1 MAGAL
6 GADRILVSSG
16 CAPPEE
22 TRRRRSRIRRVPE
35 FPILERDNV
44 LQLLCISGSYESP
57 SVTMTGVLKRKYD
70 ELEDD
75 APYSS
80 SSSCSPFS
88 SSASSASSG
97 WESDEENSHGGGRG
111 LKPSLALNADFT
123 PTSILKKS
131 KRLKRNNVEFDR
143 VTVFYFPRCQ
153 GFTSVPSRGG
163 CTLGMVA
170 KHGFSREFT
179 LAEFSKEQE
188 VLTMNGTKESEEA
201 NQLTIDDISD
211 DDIEAGGAELEDSFF
226 LQPYPAKKRRALLK
240 AMGVK
245 KIDKE
250 EKRELHTIRLSRED
264 CGCDCQEFCDPETC
278 SCSLA
283 GIKCQMDHT
292 SFPCGCTK
300 DGCGN
305 TEGRIEFNQAR
316 VQTHF
321 IHTIMKLELEK
332 SQQSNTRSL
341 EPESPFR
348 DRLHP
353 FGCPMGKAA
362 FEERTVPLT
371 PAFQFGPDLETVGEN
386 SCSSDMTDSSLSSG
400 QSEDLEEPYEAAPS
414 EKSQSDVDDDG
425 LARILHFND
434 SDAEEDDGN
443 SSAAGSSSS
452 SCQDN
457 LSSFHPTGF
466 FSVDVESPCAP
477 VTGPGGG
484 LSHLANITECLDENA
499 NQEAGCFLEDA
510 SPGALGVGGISPGT
524 LLPPSDAC
532 SKSYMDLSL
541 SSDSLDFF
549 QSFSDYNLGPLYNSL
564 KEYENLDNFSA
575 LQLQLP
581 NLPSLPQS
589 GDQST
594 CFLES
599 LIGLSESVPE
609 TPVPFTDNQLLEDA
623 IKSSLMETVKV

>member
-1 MAGAL
+1 MLSEEVPVAYSEFGYGAGHPL
-6 GADRILVSSG
+6 VHNGAEKL
-16 CAPPEE
+16 
-22 TRRRRSRIRRVPE
+22 
-35 FPILERDNV
+35 
-44 LQLLCISGSYESP
+44 YENP

-75 APYSS
+75 VPYSS

-97 WESDEENSHGGGRG
+97 WESDEESSRGGGI
-111 LKPSLALNADFT
+111 KSSLALNSDFT
-123 PTSILKKS
+123 RSS

-163 CTLGMVA
+163 CTLGMVS

-188 VLTMNGTKESEEA
+188 LTMNGTKESEEA
-201 NQLTIDDISD
+201 NQLTTEDISD
-211 DDIEAGGAELEDSFF
+211 EDIEANGAELEDGFF

-250 EKRELHTIRLSRED
+250 EKRELHSIRLSRED
-264 CGCDCQEFCDPETC
+264 CGCSCQEFCDPETC

-332 SQQSNTRSL
+332 NQQNSKSV
-341 EPESPFR
+341 EPEPPFR
-348 DRLHP
+348 ERLHP
-353 FGCPMGKAA
+353 FSCPVSKAA
-362 FEERTVPLT
+362 LEERTKPLT
-371 PAFQFGPDLETVGEN
+371 PAFQFSTDLETIGEN
-386 SCSSDMTDSSLSSG
+386 SCSSDMTDSSLSSS
-400 QSEDLEEPYEAAPS
+400 QSEDLEEQYEATPS

-425 LARILHFND
+425 LARILHFSD
-434 SDAEEDDGN
+434 SDAEDDTSTANG
-443 SSAAGSSSS
+443 
-452 SCQDN
+452 CQDN

-466 FSVDVESPCAP
+466 FSVDVENQC
-477 VTGPGGG
+477 VTNVAEKFGGDNG
-484 LSHLANITECLDENA
+484 LSHLPNLTECLDENA
-499 NQEAGCFLEDA
+499 NQEASGFFEEA
-510 SPGALGVGGISPGT
+510 SSGAQSGSISST
-524 LLPPSDAC
+524 EEQC
-532 SKSYMDLSL
+532 SKNYMDLSL

-581 NLPSLPQS
+581 NFPSLPQS

-609 TPVPFTDNQLLEDA
+609 TPAPFTDNQLLEDA

>member
-1 MAGAL
+1 
-6 GADRILVSSG
+6 
-16 CAPPEE
+16 
-22 TRRRRSRIRRVPE
+22 
-35 FPILERDNV
+35 
-44 LQLLCISGSYESP
+44 
-57 SVTMTGVLKRKYD
+57 MTGVLKRKYD

-75 APYSS
+75 IPYSS

-88 SSASSASSG
+88 SSSASSG
-97 WESDEENSHGGGRG
+97 WDSDEENSQGGNI
-111 LKPSLALNADFT
+111 KPLNSDFT

-131 KRLKRNNVEFDR
+131 KRLKRNHVEFDR
-143 VTVFYFPRCQ
+143 VTVFYFQRCQ

-163 CTLGMVA
+163 CTLGMLS

-179 LAEFSKEQE
+179 LAEFCKEQE
-188 VLTMNGTKESEEA
+188 AVRREKLKERLKEEKLETLKWKLTMNGTKESEEA
-201 NQLTIDDISD
+201 NQLTTEDISD
-211 DDIEAGGAELEDSFF
+211 DDIDVSGTELEDGFF

-240 AMGVK
+240 ALGVK

-250 EKRELHTIRLSRED
+250 EKRELHSIRLSRED

-278 SCSLA
+278 SCCLA

-332 SQQSNTRSL
+332 KQQSEERSL
-341 EPESPFR
+341 EPEPAPGE
-348 DRLHP
+348 RLHP
-353 FGCPMGKAA
+353 FGRAMGKAA
-362 FEERTVPLT
+362 FEERTVPLM
-371 PAFQFGPDLETVGEN
+371 PIFQFNPDLETVGEN
-386 SCSSDMTDSSLSSG
+386 SCGSDMTDSSASSS
-400 QSEDLEEPYEAAPS
+400 QSEDLEEQFEAAPS

-434 SDAEEDDGN
+434 SDAEEE
-443 SSAAGSSSS
+443 SRAATH
-452 SCQDN
+452 CQDN
-457 LSSFHPTGF
+457 LSSFHSTGF
-466 FSVDVESPCAP
+466 FSMDVENQCVAETAGKYSSGCPS
-477 VTGPGGG
+477 
-484 LSHLANITECLDENA
+484 SHLSNITECLDENA
-499 NQEAGCFLEDA
+499 NQEASCFLEEP
-510 SPGALGVGGISPGT
+510 SVGGQADEILSCA
-524 LLPPSDAC
+524 PSSSSEQC

-581 NLPSLPQS
+581 NFPSLPQA
-589 GDQST
+589 GDQSP

-599 LIGLSESVPE
+599 LMGLSESVPE
-609 TPVPFTDNQLLEDA
+609 IPAPFTDNQLLEDA

>member
-1 MAGAL
+1 
-6 GADRILVSSG
+6 
-16 CAPPEE
+16 
-22 TRRRRSRIRRVPE
+22 
-35 FPILERDNV
+35 
-44 LQLLCISGSYESP
+44 
-57 SVTMTGVLKRKYD
+57 MTGVLKRKYN

-75 APYSS
+75 APYFS

-88 SSASSASSG
+88 SSSSASSG
-97 WESDEENSHGGGRG
+97 WDSDEENSRGGGG
-111 LKPSLALNADFT
+111 IKPSLALSSDFT

-163 CTLGMVA
+163 CTLGMVSQ
-170 KHGFSREFT
+170 HGFSREFT

-188 VLTMNGTKESEEA
+188 AVRREKLKERLKEEKLEALKWKLTMNGTKESEEA
-201 NQLTIDDISD
+201 NQLTTEDISD
-211 DDIEAGGAELEDSFF
+211 DDIDASATELEDGFF

-250 EKRELHTIRLSRED
+250 EKRELHSIRLSRED

-332 SQQSNTRSL
+332 NQPSPERSPDP
-341 EPESPFR
+341 EPLFR
-348 DRLHP
+348 DRLLP
-353 FGCPMGKAA
+353 FGCPVGKAA
-362 FEERTVPLT
+362 FEERTVPLA
-371 PAFQFGPDLETVGEN
+371 PAFQFSTDLEAIGEN
-386 SCSSDMTDSSLSSG
+386 SCSSDMTDSSVSSN
-400 QSEDLEEPYEAAPS
+400 QSEDLEEPYEAVPS

-434 SDAEEDDGN
+434 SDTEDD
-443 SSAAGSSSS
+443 SSAASN
-452 SCQDN
+452 CQDN

-466 FSVDVESPCAP
+466 FSVDVENQCATDKFGSGQP
-477 VTGPGGG
+477 
-484 LSHLANITECLDENA
+484 LSHPSNITGCLDENA
-499 NQEAGCFLEDA
+499 NQGVSCFLEETLPRPTQAAGVPSCAPSSSSSSAVAA
-510 SPGALGVGGISPGT
+510 SMEQGSR
-524 LLPPSDAC
+524 
-532 SKSYMDLSL
+532 SYMDLSL

-581 NLPSLPQS
+581 NFPSLPQP
-589 GDQST
+589 GDQSP

-609 TPVPFTDNQLLEDA
+609 TPAPFTDNQLLEDA

>member
-1 MAGAL
+1 
-6 GADRILVSSG
+6 
-16 CAPPEE
+16 
-22 TRRRRSRIRRVPE
+22 
-35 FPILERDNV
+35 
-44 LQLLCISGSYESP
+44 
-57 SVTMTGVLKRKYD
+57 MTGVLKRKYE

-97 WESDEENSHGGGRG
+97 WESDEESSRGGGIKSR
-111 LKPSLALNADFT
+111 LALSSDFT

-163 CTLGMVA
+163 CTLGMVSR
-170 KHGFSREFT
+170 HGFSREFT

-188 VLTMNGTKESEEA
+188 AVRREKLKERLKEEKLEALKWKLTMNGTKESEEA
-201 NQLTIDDISD
+201 NQLTTEDISD
-211 DDIEAGGAELEDSFF
+211 DDIEANGTELEDGFF

-250 EKRELHTIRLSRED
+250 EKRELHSIRLSRED
-264 CGCDCQEFCDPETC
+264 CGCNCQEFCDPETC

-332 SQQSNTRSL
+332 NQQSSERSL

-348 DRLHP
+348 ERLHP
-353 FGCPMGKAA
+353 FGCVASKAA
-362 FEERTVPLT
+362 LEERTKLLM
-371 PAFQFGPDLETVGEN
+371 PAFQFNTDLETIGEN

-425 LARILHFND
+425 LARILHFSD
-434 SDAEEDDGN
+434 SEDDGTA
-443 SSAAGSSSS
+443 SGG
-452 SCQDN
+452 CQDN

-466 FSVDVESPCAP
+466 FSVDVENQCVANVAERFDGNS
-477 VTGPGGG
+477 G
-484 LSHLANITECLDENA
+484 LSHLPHLTECLDENA
-499 NQEAGCFLEDA
+499 NQEASSLLEA
-510 SPGALGVGGISPGT
+510 SSSSSGAQSNESFSSSGEHG
-524 LLPPSDAC
+524 
-532 SKSYMDLSL
+532 SKNYMDLSL
-541 SSDSLDFF
+541 SCDSLDFF

-581 NLPSLPQS
+581 NFPSLPQS

-609 TPVPFTDNQLLEDA
+609 TPAPFTDNQLLEDA

>member
-1 MAGAL
+1 MA
-6 GADRILVSSG
+6 
-16 CAPPEE
+16 
-22 TRRRRSRIRRVPE
+22 
-35 FPILERDNV
+35 
-44 LQLLCISGSYESP
+44 
-57 SVTMTGVLKRKYD
+57 GVLKRKYD

-80 SSSCSPFS
+80 SSSSSSPFS
-88 SSASSASSG
+88 SSSG
-97 WESDEENSHGGGRG
+97 WESDEENSRG
-111 LKPSLALNADFT
+111 DIKPGSVLNADFT
-123 PTSILKKS
+123 PSSILKKS
-131 KRLKRNNVEFDR
+131 KRLKRNTVEFDR
-143 VTVFYFPRCQ
+143 VTVFYFQRCQ

-163 CTLGMVA
+163 CTLGMVNQ
-170 KHGFSREFT
+170 HSFSREFT
-179 LAEFSKEQE
+179 LAEFSTEQE
-188 VLTMNGTKESEEA
+188 AVRREKLKERLKEEKLEALKWKLTMNGTKESEEA
-201 NQLTIDDISD
+201 NQLTTEDISD
-211 DDIEAGGAELEDSFF
+211 DDIDLSSVEPEDGFF

-250 EKRELHTIRLSRED
+250 EKRELHSIRLSRED

-332 SQQSNTRSL
+332 NQQSTERNM
-341 EPESPFR
+341 EPEPPFP

-353 FGCPMGKAA
+353 FGCPVGKVG
-362 FEERTVPLT
+362 FEERTAPLA
-371 PAFQFGPDLETVGEN
+371 PAFQFNMELEAIGEN
-386 SCSSDMTDSSLSSG
+386 SCSSDMTDSSVSSN

-425 LARILHFND
+425 LARILHFSD
-434 SDAEEDDGN
+434 SDVEEG
-443 SSAAGSSSS
+443 SSASSG
-452 SCQDN
+452 CQDN
-457 LSSFHPTGF
+457 LSSFHPTDF
-466 FSVDVESPCAP
+466 FSADVEGHCVADTAVKLS
-477 VTGPGGG
+477 TGSG
-484 LSHLANITECLDENA
+484 LSHLSNLTECLDENA
-499 NQEAGCFLEDA
+499 NQGASGFLEETSA
-510 SPGALGVGGISPGT
+510 GALCGG
-524 LLPPSDAC
+524 PSCCAPSTAEQC
-532 SKSYMDLSL
+532 PKNYMDLSL

-575 LQLQLP
+575 LQFQLP
-581 NLPSLPQS
+581 NFPSMPQA
-589 GDQST
+589 GDPGS

-609 TPVPFTDNQLLEDA
+609 TPAPFTDNQLLEDA
-623 IKSSLMETVKV
+623 MKSSLMETVKV

>member
-1 MAGAL
+1 M
-6 GADRILVSSG
+6 VS
-16 CAPPEE
+16 
-22 TRRRRSRIRRVPE
+22 
-35 FPILERDNV
+35 
-44 LQLLCISGSYESP
+44 
-57 SVTMTGVLKRKYD
+57 
-70 ELEDD
+70 
-75 APYSS
+75 
-80 SSSCSPFS
+80 
-88 SSASSASSG
+88 
-97 WESDEENSHGGGRG
+97 
-111 LKPSLALNADFT
+111 
-123 PTSILKKS
+123 
-131 KRLKRNNVEFDR
+131 
-143 VTVFYFPRCQ
+143 
-153 GFTSVPSRGG
+153 
-163 CTLGMVA
+163 

-188 VLTMNGTKESEEA
+188 AVRREKLKERLKEEKLEALKWKLTMNGTKESEEA
-201 NQLTIDDISD
+201 NQLTTEDISD
-211 DDIEAGGAELEDSFF
+211 DDIDASATELEDGFF

-245 KIDKE
+245 KVDKE
-250 EKRELHTIRLSRED
+250 EKRELHSIRLSRED

-332 SQQSNTRSL
+332 NQPSPERSP
-341 EPESPFR
+341 EPEPLFR

-353 FGCPMGKAA
+353 FGRPVGKAA
-362 FEERTVPLT
+362 FEERTVALA
-371 PAFQFGPDLETVGEN
+371 PAFQFSTELEAIGEN
-386 SCSSDMTDSSLSSG
+386 SCSSDTTESSVSSN
-400 QSEDLEEPYEAAPS
+400 QSEDLEEAAPS

-434 SDAEEDDGN
+434 SDTEDD
-443 SSAAGSSSS
+443 SSAASN
-452 SCQDN
+452 CQDN

-466 FSVDVESPCAP
+466 FSVDVENQCAAGKFVSGHP
-477 VTGPGGG
+477 
-484 LSHLANITECLDENA
+484 LSQSSNITGCLDENA
-499 NQEAGCFLEDA
+499 NQGVSCFLEET
-510 SPGALGVGGISPGT
+510 SPRAAQAAGF
-524 LLPPSDAC
+524 PSSAPSSSSSSSATPC
-532 SKSYMDLSL
+532 SMEQGSRSYMDLSL

-581 NLPSLPQS
+581 NFPSLPQP
-589 GDQST
+589 GDQSP

-609 TPVPFTDNQLLEDA
+609 TPAPFTDNQLLEDA

>member
-1 MAGAL
+1 
-6 GADRILVSSG
+6 
-16 CAPPEE
+16 
-22 TRRRRSRIRRVPE
+22 
-35 FPILERDNV
+35 
-44 LQLLCISGSYESP
+44 
-57 SVTMTGVLKRKYD
+57 MTGVLKRKYE

-97 WESDEENSHGGGRG
+97 WESDEESSRGGGIKSR
-111 LKPSLALNADFT
+111 LALSSDFT

-163 CTLGMVA
+163 CTLGMVSR
-170 KHGFSREFT
+170 HGFSREFT

-188 VLTMNGTKESEEA
+188 AVRREKLKERLKEEKLEALKWKLTMNGTKESEEA
-201 NQLTIDDISD
+201 NQLTTEDISD
-211 DDIEAGGAELEDSFF
+211 DDIEANGTELEDGFF

-250 EKRELHTIRLSRED
+250 EKRELHSIRLSRED
-264 CGCDCQEFCDPETC
+264 CGCNCQEFCDPETC

-332 SQQSNTRSL
+332 NQQSSERSL

-348 DRLHP
+348 ERLHP
-353 FGCPMGKAA
+353 FGCAASKAA
-362 FEERTVPLT
+362 LEERTKPLM
-371 PAFQFGPDLETVGEN
+371 PAFQFNTDLETIGEN

-425 LARILHFND
+425 LARILHFSD
-434 SDAEEDDGN
+434 SEDDGTT
-443 SSAAGSSSS
+443 SGG
-452 SCQDN
+452 CQDN

-466 FSVDVESPCAP
+466 FSVDVENQC
-477 VTGPGGG
+477 VTNVAERFDGNSG
-484 LSHLANITECLDENA
+484 LSHLPHLTECLDENA
-499 NQEAGCFLEDA
+499 NQEASSLLEA
-510 SPGALGVGGISPGT
+510 SSSSGAQSNESLSSSGEHG
-524 LLPPSDAC
+524 
-532 SKSYMDLSL
+532 SKNYMDLSL
-541 SSDSLDFF
+541 SCDSLDFF

-581 NLPSLPQS
+581 NFPSLPQS

-609 TPVPFTDNQLLEDA
+609 TPAPFTDNQLLEDA

>member
-1 MAGAL
+1 
-6 GADRILVSSG
+6 
-16 CAPPEE
+16 
-22 TRRRRSRIRRVPE
+22 
-35 FPILERDNV
+35 
-44 LQLLCISGSYESP
+44 
-57 SVTMTGVLKRKYD
+57 MTGVLKRKYD

-75 APYSS
+75 TPYSS

-88 SSASSASSG
+88 SCSSSASSG
-97 WESDEENSHGGGRG
+97 WDSDEENSRG
-111 LKPSLALNADFT
+111 DVKPSMALNPNFT
-123 PTSILKKS
+123 PLSILKKC
-131 KRLKRNNVEFDR
+131 KRLKRNHVEFDR
-143 VTVFYFPRCQ
+143 VTVFYFQRCQ

-163 CTLGMVA
+163 CTLGMVT
-170 KHGFSREFT
+170 KHSFSREFT
-179 LAEFSKEQE
+179 LAEFSKEQAMVRRE
-188 VLTMNGTKESEEA
+188 KLKERLKEEKLEARKWKLTMNGTKESEEA
-201 NQLTIDDISD
+201 NQLTTEDISD
-211 DDIEAGGAELEDSFF
+211 DDIDVSSMEVEDGFF

-240 AMGVK
+240 AIGVK
-245 KIDKE
+245 KIDRE
-250 EKRELHTIRLSRED
+250 EKRDLHSIRLSRED

-332 SQQSNTRSL
+332 NQQSNESSL
-341 EPESPFR
+341 EPEPAFR
-348 DRLHP
+348 ERLHP
-353 FGCPMGKAA
+353 FGCPVGKAA

-371 PAFQFGPDLETVGEN
+371 PVFQFNTDLETMGEN
-386 SCSSDMTDSSLSSG
+386 SCSSDMTDSSISSN
-400 QSEDLEEPYEAAPS
+400 QSEDLEEQYEAVPS

-434 SDAEEDDGN
+434 SDAEDD
-443 SSAAGSSSS
+443 SSAVSN
-452 SCQDN
+452 CQDN
-457 LSSFHPTGF
+457 LSSFHPADF
-466 FSVDVESPCAP
+466 FSTDVEDRC
-477 VTGPGGG
+477 VTNAADKPGPGNC
-484 LSHLANITECLDENA
+484 LSHLSNLTECLDENA
-499 NQEAGCFLEDA
+499 NQDA
-510 SPGALGVGGISPGT
+510 SCFFEEASTGAQCGSLPCFVSP
-524 LLPPSDAC
+524 SAEQC
-532 SKSYMDLSL
+532 SKSYTDLSL

-564 KEYENLDNFSA
+564 KEYENLDNLSA

-581 NLPSLPQS
+581 NFPSLPQS

-609 TPVPFTDNQLLEDA
+609 IPAPFTDNQLLEDA

>member
-1 MAGAL
+1 MAVPPSL
-6 GADRILVSSG
+6 PELYETSS
-16 CAPPEE
+16 
-22 TRRRRSRIRRVPE
+22 
-35 FPILERDNV
+35 L
-44 LQLLCISGSYESP
+44 
-57 SVTMTGVLKRKYD
+57 TMTGVLKRKYD

-75 APYSS
+75 TPYSS

-88 SSASSASSG
+88 SSSASSG
-97 WESDEENSHGGGRG
+97 WESDEENSRGGSI
-111 LKPSLALNADFT
+111 KPSLTLSSDFT
-123 PTSILKKS
+123 PASILKKS
-131 KRLKRNNVEFDR
+131 KRLKRNSVEFDR
-143 VTVFYFPRCQ
+143 VTVFYFQRCQ

-163 CTLGMVA
+163 CTLGMA
-170 KHGFSREFT
+170 RRHGFAREFT
-179 LAEFSKEQE
+179 LAEFCKEQE
-188 VLTMNGTKESEEA
+188 AVRREKLKERLKEEKLEALKWKLTMNGTKESEEA
-201 NQLTIDDISD
+201 NQLTTEDISEE
-211 DDIEAGGAELEDSFF
+211 DIDASSLDPEEGFF

-250 EKRELHTIRLSRED
+250 EKRELHSIRLSRED

-332 SQQSNTRSL
+332 NQQSGERNPAA
-341 EPESPFR
+341 EPTFR
-348 DRLHP
+348 DRPHP
-353 FGCPMGKAA
+353 HPHPLGCPVGKAA
-362 FEERTVPLT
+362 FEERAVPLA
-371 PAFQFGPDLETVGEN
+371 PAFQFSTDLEAIGEN
-386 SCSSDMTDSSLSSG
+386 SCGSDMTDSSVSSA
-400 QSEDLEEPYEAAPS
+400 QSEDLEEQYEAAPS

-434 SDAEEDDGN
+434 SDAEDD
-443 SSAAGSSSS
+443 SSTAS

-466 FSVDVESPCAP
+466 FSVDVESQHA
-477 VTGPGGG
+477 THAAGRS
-484 LSHLANITECLDENA
+484 LSHLPTITECLDENA
-499 NQEAGCFLEDA
+499 NQGESCFLGEPSA
-510 SPGALGVGGISPGT
+510 GPLCGGISSCAQ
-524 LLPPSDAC
+524 PSLVDQD
-532 SKSYMDLSL
+532 SKSYTDLSL

-581 NLPSLPQS
+581 NFPSLSQP

-609 TPVPFTDNQLLEDA
+609 TPAPFTDNQLLEDA

>member
-1 MAGAL
+1 M
-6 GADRILVSSG
+6 S
-16 CAPPEE
+16 
-22 TRRRRSRIRRVPE
+22 
-35 FPILERDNV
+35 
-44 LQLLCISGSYESP
+44 
-57 SVTMTGVLKRKYD
+57 GVLKRKYE
-70 ELEDD
+70 ELGDD
-75 APYSS
+75 STYCS
-80 SSSCSPFS
+80 SSSCSPLS
-88 SSASSASSG
+88 SSSASSG
-97 WESDEENSHGGGRG
+97 WESDEESSRG
-111 LKPSLALNADFT
+111 ETKPSSALTSNFT

-131 KRLKRNNVEFDR
+131 KRLKKNNVEFDR

-163 CTLGMVA
+163 CTLGMVS
-170 KHGFSREFT
+170 KHSSSRQFT

-188 VLTMNGTKESEEA
+188 NVRREKLEEKLKEEKLEALKWKLTMNGTKESEEA
-201 NQLTIDDISD
+201 NQLTIEDISD
-211 DDIEAGGAELEDSFF
+211 DDIDVSNVDLEDGFF

-240 AMGVK
+240 AVGVK

-250 EKRELHTIRLSRED
+250 EKRELHNIRLSRED

-332 SQQSNTRSL
+332 KQQSS
-341 EPESPFR
+341 EKVSEGSESSFR
-348 DRLHP
+348 ERLHQ
-353 FGCPMGKAA
+353 FGCSVGKTV
-362 FEERTVPLT
+362 FEERAVPLT
-371 PAFQFGPDLETVGEN
+371 PAFQFNMDLETIGEN
-386 SCSSDMTDSSLSSG
+386 SCSSDMTDSSISSSP
-400 QSEDLEEPYEAAPS
+400 SEDLEEPYENGPS
-414 EKSQSDVDDDG
+414 DKSQSDVDDDG

-434 SDAEEDDGN
+434 SDGEDN
-443 SSAAGSSSS
+443 SDT
-452 SCQDN
+452 CQDN
-457 LSSFHPTGF
+457 LSCFHPADF
-466 FSVDVESPCAP
+466 FSTGIEEQCVEKANA
-477 VTGPGGG
+477 VGTGSGH
-484 LSHLANITECLDENA
+484 LSHLSECLDENA
-499 NQEAGCFLEDA
+499 NQDA
-510 SPGALGVGGISPGT
+510 SCFVEEAAHARCDGLSCCAASPAE
-524 LLPPSDAC
+524 PC
-532 SKSYMDLSL
+532 SKSYTDLSL

-575 LQLQLP
+575 LQFQLP
-581 NLPSLPQS
+581 NFPGFPQ
-589 GDQST
+589 GADQGS

-609 TPVPFTDNQLLEDA
+609 TPAPFTDNQLLEDA

>member
-1 MAGAL
+1 M
-6 GADRILVSSG
+6 S
-16 CAPPEE
+16 
-22 TRRRRSRIRRVPE
+22 
-35 FPILERDNV
+35 
-44 LQLLCISGSYESP
+44 
-57 SVTMTGVLKRKYD
+57 GVLKRKYE
-70 ELEDD
+70 ELGDD
-75 APYSS
+75 STYCS
-80 SSSCSPFS
+80 SSSCSPLS
-88 SSASSASSG
+88 SSASSG
-97 WESDEENSHGGGRG
+97 WESDEESSHGEP
-111 LKPSLALNADFT
+111 KPSSALTPSFT

-131 KRLKRNNVEFDR
+131 KRLKKNNVEFDR

-163 CTLGMVA
+163 CTLGMVS
-170 KHGFSREFT
+170 KHSSSRQFT

-188 VLTMNGTKESEEA
+188 NVRREKLEEKLKEEKLEALKWKLTMNGTKESEEA
-201 NQLTIDDISD
+201 NQLTIEDISD
-211 DDIEAGGAELEDSFF
+211 DDIDVSNVDLEDGFF

-240 AMGVK
+240 AVGVK

-250 EKRELHTIRLSRED
+250 EKRELHNIRLSRED
-264 CGCDCQEFCDPETC
+264 CGCDCREVCDPETC

-332 SQQSNTRSL
+332 QQQSSEKVAEAEPPFRERLPPLGCATGKGSL
-341 EPESPFR
+341 E
-348 DRLHP
+348 
-353 FGCPMGKAA
+353 
-362 FEERTVPLT
+362 ERAVPLA
-371 PAFQFGPDLETVGEN
+371 PAFQFSPDLEALGEN
-386 SCSSDMTDSSLSSG
+386 SCSSDMTDSSISSHP
-400 QSEDLEEPYEAAPS
+400 SEDLEEPYESLPS
-414 EKSQSDVDDDG
+414 DKSQSDVDDDG

-434 SDAEEDDGN
+434 SDAEEEGGRGQDDL
-443 SSAAGSSSS
+443 
-452 SCQDN
+452 SC
-457 LSSFHPTGF
+457 FHTADF
-466 FSVDVESPCAP
+466 FIEDHGGEAKP
-477 VTGPGGG
+477 VPGH
-484 LSHLANITECLDENA
+484 LSHLSECLDENA
-499 NQEAGCFLEDA
+499 NQDGGGLLEDA
-510 SPGALGVGGISPGT
+510 AHARCDGLSCCASSPAE
-524 LLPPSDAC
+524 AC
-532 SKSYMDLSL
+532 SKSYADLSL

-575 LQLQLP
+575 LQFQLP
-581 NLPSLPQS
+581 NFPSFPQA
-589 GDQST
+589 GDQGS

-609 TPVPFTDNQLLEDA
+609 TPAPFTDNQLLEDA

>member
-1 MAGAL
+1 M
-6 GADRILVSSG
+6 S
-16 CAPPEE
+16 
-22 TRRRRSRIRRVPE
+22 
-35 FPILERDNV
+35 
-44 LQLLCISGSYESP
+44 
-57 SVTMTGVLKRKYD
+57 GVLKRKYE
-70 ELEDD
+70 ELGDD
-75 APYSS
+75 GTYCS
-80 SSSCSPFS
+80 SSSCSPLS
-88 SSASSASSG
+88 SSSASSG
-97 WESDEENSHGGGRG
+97 WESDEESSRG
-111 LKPSLALNADFT
+111 DTKPSSALTPNFT

-131 KRLKRNNVEFDR
+131 KRLKKNNVEFDR

-163 CTLGMVA
+163 CTLGMVS
-170 KHGFSREFT
+170 KHSSSRQFT

-188 VLTMNGTKESEEA
+188 NVRREKLEEKLKEEKLEALKWKLTMNGTKESEEA
-201 NQLTIDDISD
+201 NQLTIEDISD
-211 DDIEAGGAELEDSFF
+211 DDIDVSNVDLEDGFF

-250 EKRELHTIRLSRED
+250 EKRELHNIRLSRED

-332 SQQSNTRSL
+332 KQQSSEKTA
-341 EPESPFR
+341 EGAESSFR
-348 DRLHP
+348 ERLHQ
-353 FGCPMGKAA
+353 FGCSVGKTV
-362 FEERTVPLT
+362 FEERAVPLT
-371 PAFQFGPDLETVGEN
+371 PAFQFNMDLETIGEN
-386 SCSSDMTDSSLSSG
+386 SCSSDMTDSSISSSP
-400 QSEDLEEPYEAAPS
+400 SEDLEEPYENGPS
-414 EKSQSDVDDDG
+414 DKSQSDVDDDG

-434 SDAEEDDGN
+434 SDVEEN
-443 SSAAGSSSS
+443 SNN
-452 SCQDN
+452 CQDN
-457 LSSFHPTGF
+457 LSCFHPADF
-466 FSVDVESPCAP
+466 FSAGIEEQC
-477 VTGPGGG
+477 GPGTEKASTGG
-484 LSHLANITECLDENA
+484 TGSGHLSHLSECLDENA
-499 NQEAGCFLEDA
+499 NQDASCFLDEAAHAHCDGLSCCA
-510 SPGALGVGGISPGT
+510 SSSAEQ
-524 LLPPSDAC
+524 C
-532 SKSYMDLSL
+532 SKSYTDLSL

-575 LQLQLP
+575 LQFQLP
-581 NLPSLPQS
+581 NFPGFPQA
-589 GDQST
+589 GDQGC

-609 TPVPFTDNQLLEDA
+609 TPAPFTDNQLLEDA

>member
-1 MAGAL
+1 MSKRPL
-6 GADRILVSSG
+6 GARLP
-16 CAPPEE
+16 AK
-22 TRRRRSRIRRVPE
+22 
-35 FPILERDNV
+35 
-44 LQLLCISGSYESP
+44 LLKLYENP
-57 SVTMTGVLKRKYD
+57 TLIMTGVLKRKYD
-70 ELEDD
+70 ESEDD
-75 APYSS
+75 APYSSSSS

-88 SSASSASSG
+88 SSSSASLG
-97 WESDEENSHGGGRG
+97 WESDEENSRG
-111 LKPSLALNADFT
+111 DLKPSLALNSNFT

-131 KRLKRNNVEFDR
+131 KRLKRNHVDFDR

-163 CTLGMVA
+163 CTLGMVP
-170 KHGFSREFT
+170 KHSFSQEFSLT
-179 LAEFSKEQE
+179 EFSKEQE
-188 VLTMNGTKESEEA
+188 AVRREKLKERLKEENLEALKWKDLVVVVMECRLTMNGTKESEEA
-201 NQLTIDDISD
+201 NQLTTEDISD
-211 DDIEAGGAELEDSFF
+211 DDVDLGGAELEEGF

-240 AMGVK
+240 ALGVK

-250 EKRELHTIRLSRED
+250 EKRELHSIRLSRED

-278 SCSLA
+278 GCSLA

-305 TEGRIEFNQAR
+305 TEGRVEFNQAR

-332 SQQSNTRSL
+332 NQPSPERSP
-341 EPESPFR
+341 EPELPFR
-348 DRLHP
+348 ERLHP
-353 FGCPMGKAA
+353 FGCPAGKAA

-371 PAFQFGPDLETVGEN
+371 PAFQFNTELETMGEN
-386 SCSSDMTDSSLSSG
+386 SCSSDMTDSSVSSN
-400 QSEDLEEPYEAAPS
+400 QSEDSEDPYEAVPS

-434 SDAEEDDGN
+434 SDAEGDGG
-443 SSAAGSSSS
+443 APS

-457 LSSFHPTGF
+457 LSSFYPADF
-466 FSVDVESPCAP
+466 FSADVAGQCATNA
-477 VTGPGGG
+477 VEKLGSAGNC
-484 LSHLANITECLDENA
+484 LSHLSNLTECLDENA
-499 NQEAGCFLEDA
+499 NQGGPSCFLEETP
-510 SPGALGVGGISPGT
+510 SGALCGGIPRCV
-524 LLPPSDAC
+524 PPSSAEEC
-532 SKSYMDLSL
+532 SKNYTDLSF

-581 NLPSLPQS
+581 NFPSLSQS
-589 GDQST
+589 GDQSS

-609 TPVPFTDNQLLEDA
+609 TPAPFTDNQLLEDA

>member
-1 MAGAL
+1 M
-6 GADRILVSSG
+6 S
-16 CAPPEE
+16 
-22 TRRRRSRIRRVPE
+22 
-35 FPILERDNV
+35 
-44 LQLLCISGSYESP
+44 
-57 SVTMTGVLKRKYD
+57 GVLKRKYE
-70 ELEDD
+70 ELGDD
-75 APYSS
+75 STYCS
-80 SSSCSPFS
+80 SSSCSPLS
-88 SSASSASSG
+88 SSASSG
-97 WESDEENSHGGGRG
+97 WDSDEDSSRG
-111 LKPSLALNADFT
+111 DSKPSSALTPGFT

-131 KRLKRNNVEFDR
+131 KRLKKNNVEFDR

-163 CTLGMVA
+163 CTLGMVS
-170 KHGFSREFT
+170 KHSSSRQFT

-188 VLTMNGTKESEEA
+188 NVRRGKLEEKLKEEKLEALKWKLTMNGTKESEEA
-201 NQLTIDDISD
+201 NQLTIEDISD
-211 DDIEAGGAELEDSFF
+211 DDIDVSNVDLEDGFF

-240 AMGVK
+240 AVGVK

-250 EKRELHTIRLSRED
+250 EKRELHSIRLSRED
-264 CGCDCQEFCDPETC
+264 CGCDCQEVCDPETC

-332 SQQSNTRSL
+332 QQQSSEGTAEA
-341 EPESPFR
+341 EPPFR
-348 DRLHP
+348 ERLP
-353 FGCPMGKAA
+353 QLGCTAA
-362 FEERTVPLT
+362 KGPLEERAVPLA
-371 PAFQFGPDLETVGEN
+371 PAFQFSPELEALGEN
-386 SCSSDMTDSSLSSG
+386 SCSSDMTDSSISSHP
-400 QSEDLEEPYEAAPS
+400 SEDLEEPYESLPS
-414 EKSQSDVDDDG
+414 DKSQSDVDDDG

-434 SDAEEDDGN
+434 SDAEEEG
-443 SSAAGSSSS
+443 GR
-452 SCQDN
+452 CQDN
-457 LSSFHPTGF
+457 LSCFHPADF
-466 FSVDVESPCAP
+466 FIEDHSGEAKP
-477 VTGPGGG
+477 GPGAS
-484 LSHLANITECLDENA
+484 SHLSECLDENA
-499 NQEAGCFLEDA
+499 NQGSGGLLEEAVHVCCD
-510 SPGALGVGGISPGT
+510 GVSCCAPA
-524 LLPPSDAC
+524 PAEPC
-532 SKSYMDLSL
+532 SKSYTDLSL

-575 LQLQLP
+575 LQFQLP
-581 NLPSLPQS
+581 NFPGFPQA
-589 GDQST
+589 GDQGS

-609 TPVPFTDNQLLEDA
+609 TPAPFTDNQLLEDA

>member
-1 MAGAL
+1 M
-6 GADRILVSSG
+6 S
-16 CAPPEE
+16 
-22 TRRRRSRIRRVPE
+22 
-35 FPILERDNV
+35 
-44 LQLLCISGSYESP
+44 
-57 SVTMTGVLKRKYD
+57 GVLKRKFD

-75 APYSS
+75 APYCS

-88 SSASSASSG
+88 SSSASSG
-97 WESDEENSHGGGRG
+97 WESEEENSQSDS
-111 LKPSLALNADFT
+111 KPSTALTSSFT
-123 PTSILKKS
+123 PTSILKKT
-131 KRLKRNNVEFDR
+131 KRLKKNNVEFDQ

-163 CTLGMVA
+163 CTLGMMS
-170 KHGFSREFT
+170 KHSSCKQFT
-179 LAEFSKEQE
+179 LAEFSKEQDNVRRE
-188 VLTMNGTKESEEA
+188 KLKKRLKEEKLEAMKWKLTVNGTTESEEA
-201 NQLTIDDISD
+201 NQLTTEDISD
-211 DDIEAGGAELEDSFF
+211 DDVDLSNMELEDGFF
-226 LQPYPAKKRRALLK
+226 LQPYPAKKRRVLLK
-240 AMGVK
+240 AVGVK
-245 KIDKE
+245 KIDRE
-250 EKRELHTIRLSRED
+250 EKRELHSIRLSRED

-332 SQQSNTRSL
+332 NQQNSDRNA
-341 EPESPFR
+341 EPEASFR

-353 FGCPMGKAA
+353 FGCSSGKNV
-362 FEERTVPLT
+362 FEERAVPLT
-371 PAFQFGPDLETVGEN
+371 PVFQFNMDLETVGEN
-386 SCSSDMTDSSLSSG
+386 SCSSDMTDSSVSSV
-400 QSEDLEEPYEAAPS
+400 QSEDLEEQYESVPS
-414 EKSQSDVDDDG
+414 DKSQSDIDDDG

-434 SDAEEDDGN
+434 SDIEDN
-443 SSAAGSSSS
+443 SSN
-452 SCQDN
+452 CRDN
-457 LSSFHPTGF
+457 LSCFHPADF
-466 FSVDVESPCAP
+466 FS
-477 VTGPGGG
+477 
-484 LSHLANITECLDENA
+484 ANIEDQCGTTAEKFSPGNYSGHLSNISECLDENA
-499 NQEAGCFLEDA
+499 NQDAGCFLDETADTHCDGL
-510 SPGALGVGGISPGT
+510 SCCMSSST
-524 LLPPSDAC
+524 EQC
-532 SKSYMDLSL
+532 SKSYTDLSL
-541 SSDSLDFF
+541 SSDSLDLF
-549 QSFSDYNLGPLYNSL
+549 QSFSDYNLGPLYSSL

-575 LQLQLP
+575 LQFQLP
-581 NLPSLPQS
+581 NFPGFPQA